1 MPPTALERARPNDF
15 LPPHFL
21 YTLVAEKLSER
32 KSGRLFLEISSWGRK
47 VRSMRNSAGSA
58 GTLGLGLVAQ
68 ADPAVLPAR
77 GRGPGV
83 AQSPFTDVT
92 SSTLAL
98 EDRVV
103 AGQRRKKTNRV
114 CWRRV

>member
-1 MPPTALERARPNDF
+1 
-15 LPPHFL
+15 
-21 YTLVAEKLSER
+21 
-32 KSGRLFLEISSWGRK
+32 
-47 VRSMRNSAGSA
+47 MRNSAGSA

-68 ADPAVLPAR
+68 ADPAVLPTR

-98 EDRVV
+98 EDRGV
-103 AGQRRKKTNRV
+103 AGQRRKKKQIAYAGVV
-114 CWRRV
+114 CSLQLTHTFCKERRVPPTPVEVTSFFFLVSSF